1 MKIVGHKWQPQDR
14 GVLGVTPLKPDGDP
28 SPGSL
33 LTHGLSSSLV
43 KQILCPEG
51 AVGLGAA

>member
-14 GVLGVTPLKPDGDP
+14 GVLGVTPLKPDGDT

-33 LTHGLSSSLV
+33 LTRGLPSSLV